1 MRYEIFLQT
10 IKEDLEKRLGSDY
23 QVTLRSIPKNNGVIW
38 DGVSICPKEEDIAP
52 TIYLQDFYRELE
64 GGQTLSHICDRI
76 YQLYLK
82 NPGLPYLDSNVL
94 SSYQEVKDRIVYKL
108 VNTQANSALLKKL
121 PHIPFHDMSMV
132 CYLLI
137 EQREQGYVTALIHKD
152 HLRAWK
158 IREKDLF
165 LTAIQNTP
173 ALLPPV
179 IQPMSQVLKQL
190 AQEALGDGYDEDA
203 LDSLIKAA
211 EERRLENEPLF
222 PTLYVLTNPAG
233 VNGAACMA
241 YPQVI
246 KNFADRLGQD
256 LLILPS
262 SIHEVL
268 LVTDADHY
276 DHEDMSQ
283 MVNDINL
290 TEVPPEDRLSNQ
302 IYRYRRKDDQI
313 TIVSHG
319 PALSGT
325 ENR

>member
-1 MRYEIFLQT
+1 
-10 IKEDLEKRLGSDY
+10 
-23 QVTLRSIPKNNGVIW
+23 
-38 DGVSICPKEEDIAP
+38 
-52 TIYLQDFYRELE
+52 
-64 GGQTLSHICDRI
+64 
-76 YQLYLK
+76 
-82 NPGLPYLDSNVL
+82 
-94 SSYQEVKDRIVYKL
+94 
-108 VNTQANSALLKKL
+108 
-121 PHIPFHDMSMV
+121 
-132 CYLLI
+132 
-137 EQREQGYVTALIHKD
+137 
-152 HLRAWK
+152 
-158 IREKDLF
+158 
-165 LTAIQNTP
+165 
-173 ALLPPV
+173 
-179 IQPMSQVLKQL
+179 MSQVLKQL

-246 KNFADRLGQD
+246 KNFADRMGRD
-256 LLILPS
+256 ILILPS